1 MDKLCLHK
9 LDGGDGMKKF
19 ISNKQIFM
27 ILYCI
32 ISGYSFIN
40 LPQRVAE
47 SAGTG
52 GWVSL
57 LIASILFILITYV
70 ITYLQYVY
78 EGKTLYEYSQQLIG
92 KFLTYVLT
100 ALYILYF
107 FIFFTMII
115 RNYCETMKLVLL
127 TKTPVIYIGLL
138 FYIVV
143 SYGLLKG
150 LNVISRLCEMYGFIG
165 IVTVIII
172 SSILF
177 TQGRIVNIKPL
188 FVTNNIMV
196 YLRAVFKMILPFLGI
211 EIMLAIPISRN
222 TNKNILKHTMIFMG
236 FMGIL
241 FIYVVESTFSV
252 GGVSLLINSQV
263 SVLNVA
269 KGIDVTYLDFFRR
282 LDAIYIVVWTMN
294 ILCAT
299 SMWGY
304 GTIIFI
310 NKIFK
315 NMRYKFIVII
325 TTSVSFIVSQL
336 PKTMDQVQSIMEF
349 NTNLGCVLIFIIPC
363 ILLLITKVKKYDK
376 NLS

>member
-1 MDKLCLHK
+1 
-9 LDGGDGMKKF
+9 MKRF
-19 ISNKQIFM
+19 ITNRQIFM

-32 ISGYSFIN
+32 VSGYGFIN
-40 LPQRVAE
+40 LPQRVAA

-52 GWVSL
+52 GWVAL
-57 LIASILFILITYV
+57 LIATILVILITYV

-78 EGKTLYEYSQQLIG
+78 EGKTLYEYSEQLIG

-100 ALYILYF
+100 AFYILYF
-107 FIFFTMII
+107 FVFFTMLI
-115 RNYCETMKLVLL
+115 RMYCDTIKLVLF
-127 TKTPVIYIGLL
+127 TQTPVIYIGLL
-138 FYIVV
+138 FYIVA

-150 LNVISRLCEMYGFIG
+150 LNVIARLCEIYGLIS
-165 IVTVIII
+165 IITIIII

-177 TQGRIVNIKPL
+177 TQGKLVNIRPL
-188 FVTNNIMV
+188 FITNNIMV
-196 YLRAVFKMILPFLGI
+196 YLKAVFKMILPLLGI
-211 EIMLAIPISRN
+211 EIMLAIPISR
-222 TNKNILKHTMIFMG
+222 TINKNIFKYTMILMG

-241 FIYVVESTFSV
+241 FIYVVESAFSV

-263 SVLNVA
+263 SLFNIA
-269 KGIDVTYLDFFRR
+269 KGIDVPYLDFLRR
-282 LDAIYIVVWTMN
+282 LDAIYIVAWTMTV
-294 ILCAT
+294 LCAT

-315 NMRYKFIVII
+315 NIKYKFIVII
-325 TTSVSFIVSQL
+325 ITAVSFIVSQL
-336 PKTMDQVQSIMEF
+336 PKTMDQVQLIMEI